1 MRSISDEEVET
12 FWRDGVVCLRQAVPP
27 EWIEL
32 VARSMEE
39 WLASPQRFDLTQYG
53 ADVTQAHGTR
63 RPLGHGAGGS
73 VAGRF
78 YSGTDSWRH
87 FDGLRRF
94 ACDSPLPGLVAPLLR
109 TSKVN
114 LYEDSILIK
123 EPGTPDKTYFHQ
135 DISYFHVEGEQICT
149 SWLPVDP
156 VSEANGTL
164 QFIKGSHRWGKRY
177 RPNHFV
183 TDLPMDDTDGEVV
196 PDFHA
201 DRRGREVLR
210 FDLQPGDLTV
220 HHCRTLHGAAGNASP
235 TMRRRALSV
244 RYCGDDARYRIR
256 RGVPQKPHHAGVADG
271 EVLDHPDCPVV
282 WRAAAASPR
291 RPPDSPR
298 A

>member
-1 MRSISDEEVET
+1 MRTVTEEEIET
-12 FWRDGVVCLRQAVPP
+12 FWRDGVVCLREALPLAWV
-27 EWIEL
+27 EL

-53 ADVTQAHGTR
+53 EDVVGSTRPR
-63 RPLGHGAGGS
+63 RPAGHGSGGS
-73 VAGRF
+73 VEGRF

-94 ACDSPLPGLVAPLLR
+94 ACESPLPGLVAVVLR
-109 TSKVN
+109 ASKVN

-123 EPGTPDKTYFHQ
+123 EPGTADKTFFHQ
-135 DISYFHVEGEQICT
+135 DISYFHVEGDQIGT

-156 VSEANGTL
+156 VTEANGGL
-164 QFIKGSHRWGKRY
+164 QFIKGSHRWGRQY

-183 TDLPMDDTDGEVV
+183 SDLPMDGTEGEVV

-201 DRRGREVLR
+201 DRRNRVILQ
-210 FDLQPGDLTV
+210 FDMQPGDFTV
-220 HHCRTLHGAAGNASP
+220 HHCRTLHGAAANTSA

-256 RGVPQKPHHAGVADG
+256 RGVPQKPHHATVAEG

-282 WRAAAASPR
+282 WTRNPAATSDAAR
-291 RPPDSPR
+291 
-298 A
+298 

>member
-12 FWRDGVVCLRQAVPP
+12 FWRDGVVCLREALPG

-53 ADVTQAHGTR
+53 ADVTQARGAR

-87 FDGLRRF
+87 FDGLRHL
-94 ACDSPLPGLVAPLLR
+94 ACESPLPGLVASLLR
-109 TSKVN
+109 TSKIN

-156 VSEANGTL
+156 VSDANGTL

-183 TDLPMDDTDGEVV
+183 TDLPMDDTDGEAV

-201 DRRGREVLR
+201 DRRGREILR
-210 FDLQPGDLTV
+210 FDMQPGDLTV

-256 RGVPQKPHHAGVADG
+256 RGVPRKPHHAEVADG
-271 EVLDHPDCPVV
+271 DVLDHPDCPVV
-282 WRAAAASPR
+282 WRAAVRSPSA
-291 RPPDSPR
+291 PL
-298 A
+298 

>member
-12 FWRDGVVCLRQAVPP
+12 FWRDGVVCLREALPRQ
-27 EWIEL
+27 WIEL
-32 VARSMEE
+32 AARSMEE

-53 ADVTQAHGTR
+53 ADVTQARGAR

-87 FDGLRRF
+87 FDGLRHL
-94 ACDSPLPGLVAPLLR
+94 ACESPLPGLIASLLR

-156 VSEANGTL
+156 VSDANGTL

-201 DRRGREVLR
+201 DRRGREILR
-210 FDLQPGDLTV
+210 FDMQPGDLTV

-256 RGVPQKPHHAGVADG
+256 RGVPRKPHHAEVADG
-271 EVLDHPDCPVV
+271 DVLDHPDCPVV
-282 WRAAAASPR
+282 WRAAVRSPSA
-291 RPPDSPR
+291 PL
-298 A
+298 

>member
-1 MRSISDEEVET
+1 VAT
-12 FWRDGVVCLRQAVPP
+12 FWRDGVVCLREAVPR

-53 ADVTQAHGTR
+53 VEVTQRNGTR

-94 ACDSPLPGLVAPLLR
+94 ACESPLPGLIAPLLR
-109 TSKVN
+109 SSKVN

-135 DISYFHVEGEQICT
+135 DVSYFHVEGEQICT

-183 TDLPMDDTDGEVV
+183 TDLPMDGTDGEVV

-201 DRRGREVLR
+201 DRRGREILR
-210 FDLQPGDLTV
+210 FDMQPGDLTV
-220 HHCRTLHGAAGNASP
+220 HHCRTLHGAAENASP

-256 RGVPQKPHHAGVADG
+256 RGLPQKPHHAEVADG
-271 EVLDHPDCPVV
+271 DVLDHPACPVV
-282 WRAAAASPR
+282 WRATGAASRPLDPR
-291 RPPDSPR
+291 R

>member
-12 FWRDGVVCLRQAVPP
+12 FWRDGVVCLREALPR

-32 VARSMEE
+32 AARSMEE

-53 ADVTQAHGTR
+53 ADVAQARAAR

-87 FDGLRRF
+87 FDGLRHL
-94 ACDSPLPGLVAPLLR
+94 ACESPLPGLIASLLR

-156 VSEANGTL
+156 VSDANGTL

-183 TDLPMDDTDGEVV
+183 TDLPMDETDGEVV

-201 DRRGREVLR
+201 DRRGREILR
-210 FDLQPGDLTV
+210 FDMQPGDLTV

-256 RGVPQKPHHAGVADG
+256 RGVPRKPHHAEVADG
-271 EVLDHPDCPVV
+271 DVLDHPDCPVV
-282 WRAAAASPR
+282 WRAAVRSPSA
-291 RPPDSPR
+291 PL
-298 A
+298 

>member
-12 FWRDGVVCLRQAVPP
+12 FWRDGVVCLREAVSA
-27 EWIEL
+27 EWVAL
-32 VARSMEE
+32 VAHSMED

-53 ADVTQAHGTR
+53 EEVAQARGAAR
-63 RPLGHGAGGS
+63 IPGHGAGGS

-87 FDGLRRF
+87 FAGLRRF
-94 ACDSPLPGLVAPLLR
+94 ACESPLPGLVAALLR
-109 TSKVN
+109 TAKLN

-156 VSEANGTL
+156 VSEGNGGL

-183 TDLPMDDTDGEVV
+183 TDLPMDGTDGEVV
-196 PDFHA
+196 PDFS
-201 DRRGREVLR
+201 
-210 FDLQPGDLTV
+210 
-220 HHCRTLHGAAGNASP
+220 CRPAWPRDPAVRHAAGGSHRASLP
-235 TMRRRALSV
+235 HPARRTCELVPDDAPSRPLGSLLRRRCALP
-244 RYCGDDARYRIR
+244 DPAR
-256 RGVPQKPHHAGVADG
+256 
-271 EVLDHPDCPVV
+271 
-282 WRAAAASPR
+282 RATEAAPR
-291 RPPDSPR
+291 VCK
-298 A
+298 

>member
-1 MRSISDEEVET
+1 M
-12 FWRDGVVCLRQAVPP
+12 GCG
-27 EWIEL
+27 
-32 VARSMEE
+32 
-39 WLASPQRFDLTQYG
+39 ASPASL
-53 ADVTQAHGTR
+53 
-63 RPLGHGAGGS
+63 
-73 VAGRF
+73 
-78 YSGTDSWRH
+78 
-87 FDGLRRF
+87 
-94 ACDSPLPGLVAPLLR
+94 PLPGLVAALLR
-109 TSKVN
+109 SSKVN

-156 VSEANGTL
+156 VTEVNGGL

-183 TDLPMDDTDGEVV
+183 TDRPMDDTEGEIV

-201 DRRGREVLR
+201 DRRDRVILQ
-210 FDLQPGDLTV
+210 FDMQPGDVTV
-220 HHCRTLHGAAGNASP
+220 HHCRTLHGAPENASP

-271 EVLDHPDCPVV
+271 DALDHPDCPVV
-282 WRAAAASPR
+282 WNGAPIALRSRVPG
-291 RPPDSPR
+291 
-298 A
+298 

>member
-12 FWRDGVVCLRQAVPP
+12 FWRDGVVCLREALPG

-53 ADVTQAHGTR
+53 ADVTQARGAR

-87 FDGLRRF
+87 FDGLRHL
-94 ACDSPLPGLVAPLLR
+94 ACESPLPGLVASLLR

-156 VSEANGTL
+156 VSDANGTL

-201 DRRGREVLR
+201 DRRGREILR
-210 FDLQPGDLTV
+210 FDMQPGDLTV

-256 RGVPQKPHHAGVADG
+256 RGVPRKPHHAEVADG
-271 EVLDHPDCPVV
+271 DVLDHPDCPVV
-282 WRAAAASPR
+282 WRAAVRSPSA
-291 RPPDSPR
+291 PL
-298 A
+298 

>member
-1 MRSISDEEVET
+1 MRSISDEEVES
-12 FWRDGVVCLRQAVPP
+12 FWRDGVVCLRGALPR

-39 WLASPQRFDLTQYG
+39 WLASPQRFDLTEYG
-53 ADVTQAHGTR
+53 ADVTQARGTR

-94 ACDSPLPGLVAPLLR
+94 ACESPLPGLIAPLLR
-109 TSKVN
+109 ASKVN

-156 VSEANGTL
+156 VSDANGTL

-201 DRRGREVLR
+201 DRRGREILR
-210 FDLQPGDLTV
+210 FDMQPGDLTV

-256 RGVPQKPHHAGVADG
+256 RGVPQKPHHAEVADG
-271 EVLDHPDCPVV
+271 HVLDHPDCPVV
-282 WRAAAASPR
+282 WRAAARSP
-291 RPPDSPR
+291 S
-298 A
+298 ATV

>member
-1 MRSISDEEVET
+1 MRNISDEEIET
-12 FWRDGVVCLRQAVPP
+12 FWRDGVVCLRSAVSR
-27 EWIEL
+27 EWVEL
-32 VARSMEE
+32 VAQAMED

-53 ADVTQAHGTR
+53 EDVAQMHGAR
-63 RPLGHGAGGS
+63 RPHGHGAGGS
-73 VAGRF
+73 IAGRF

-94 ACDSPLPGLVAPLLR
+94 ACESALPGLVAALLR
-109 TSKVN
+109 SSKVN

-156 VSEANGTL
+156 VTEVNGGL
-164 QFIKGSHRWGKRY
+164 QFIKGSHRWGKCY

-183 TDLPMDDTDGEVV
+183 TDRPMDDTEGEIV

-201 DRRGREVLR
+201 DRRDRVILQ
-210 FDLQPGDLTV
+210 FDMQPGDVTV
-220 HHCRTLHGAAGNASP
+220 HHCRTLHGAPENASP

-271 EVLDHPDCPVV
+271 DALDHPDCPVV
-282 WRAAAASPR
+282 WNGAPIALRARVPR
-291 RPPDSPR
+291 
-298 A
+298 